1 MTTLEEI
8 EKALMEGGE
17 SRAKAISAMNEIL
30 SSISSCRNS
39 MRYLRSDVEIFHEKC
54 KDAKKVGTTIN
65 VVGGILTAGLF
76 DLLGI
81 KLNPT

>member
-8 EKALMEGGE
+8 EKTLMEGGE
-17 SRAKAISAMNEIL
+17 SRAKAISAMKEIL

-39 MRYLRSDVEIFHEKC
+39 MRDLRSDVVKFHDNC
-54 KDAKKVGTTIN
+54 KDARTVGTTLN

-76 DLLGI
+76 ELL
-81 KLNPT
+81 